1 MTLLQKLNGDVEH
14 IMEKNYGQDQKEV
27 AIITTVMGI
36 KRTLTDQN
44 VIVNIMGI
52 RFQKRIKLGE
62 GLGLNISKSGVST
75 SYRNKRGSLSSKGF
89 SIRTGIPGLTY
100 RKSFSKA
107 KNSGCASLFL
117 VLLTVTLTFIITK

>member
-107 KNSGCASLFL
+107 KNSGCAGLFL